1 MLKVSLSNSHTAFIH
16 VQSYFNKC
24 THYNLDSILMKNVP
38 IGVLQLFLFIF
49 VTLLVLRQ
57 TGRFCGLV
65 ICQENSPVN
74 TWERF
79 HV

>member
-1 MLKVSLSNSHTAFIH
+1 
-16 VQSYFNKC
+16 
-24 THYNLDSILMKNVP
+24 MKNVP